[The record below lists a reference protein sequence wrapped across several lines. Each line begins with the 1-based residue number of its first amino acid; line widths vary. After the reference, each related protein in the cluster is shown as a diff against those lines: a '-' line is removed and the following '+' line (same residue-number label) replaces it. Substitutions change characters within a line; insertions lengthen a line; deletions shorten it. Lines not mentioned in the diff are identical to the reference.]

1 MFEGSGGVGMAGAV
15 RFEAG
20 RPGARRGGVP
30 SVVLG
35 MLIFVSAEIMFFAG
49 LASAFLIAKAG
60 SIAWPPPGQPRLPV
74 EVTAFNTAML
84 LASGG
89 LLLLVGRAFAGRDRR
104 RAGVLMAG
112 AVGLGAFFVA
122 LQGFEWVRLIRFG
135 LTLTS
140 STYGAFF
147 YLIVGVHALH
157 VLGALLALARVAAQL
172 RAGALA
178 RDTLQAVSVLWYF
191 VVGLWP
197 FLYVLVYLL

>member
-1 MFEGSGGVGMAGAV
+1 
-15 RFEAG
+15 
-20 RPGARRGGVP
+20 
-30 SVVLG
+30 
-35 MLIFVSAEIMFFAG
+35 MLVFVSAEVMFFAG

-89 LLLLVGRAFAGRDRR
+89 LLLLAGRAFAGRDLRR
-104 RAGVLMAG
+104 TGVLMAG

-122 LQGFEWVRLIRFG
+122 LQGFEWLRLIRFG

-147 YLIVGVHALH
+147 YLVVGVHALH
-157 VLGALLALARVAAQL
+157 VLGALVALARVAANL
-172 RAGALA
+172 RAGTLA